1 MADYYIL
8 DQENLKFFL
17 PFLSPALR
25 RGAEQ
30 GAFLVAGAVEDNL
43 AVGAAAFSK
52 AGSEARLESI
62 AVSPEYQRYG
72 IASGLLR
79 YLRSVLPALDCF
91 ALKASLAPGQAK
103 ETAVKSLLESLGF
116 QAVSGPTMIS
126 CPIAA
131 LRSSPLLQPL
141 LHTEIQ
147 GVAPMKDVPKPR
159 LREFGTALLQQGTT
173 ASPLDWEVFDPELSF
188 FGLNE
193 RQEISCCVCTL
204 QEENGISVEWLYTTP
219 AGVKRLV
226 LAVVALLRACEERF
240 PPDALFSAV
249 LVDDSARNLLEH
261 LGGDAVTYTA
271 AMQWRLD
278 LLD

>member
-8 DQENLKFFL
+8 DRGNLKFFL
-17 PFLSPALR
+17 PFLSSALR
-25 RGAEQ
+25 SGAEQ
-30 GAFLVAGAVEDNL
+30 GRFLVAGAVEDGL

-79 YLRSVLPALDCF
+79 YLRSVLPALGCF
-91 ALKASLAPGQAK
+91 ALNASLAPGQAK
-103 ETAVKSLLESLGF
+103 ETAVKNLLEGLGF

-126 CPIAA
+126 CTIAA
-131 LRSSPLLQPL
+131 LRSSPLLQPI
-141 LHTEIQ
+141 LHTEIR
-147 GVAPMKDVPKPR
+147 GVVPMKDVPQLR
-159 LREFGTALLQQGTT
+159 LRELGAALLQQGIT

-193 RQEISCCVCTL
+193 RQEISCCVCAL
-204 QEENGISVEWLYTTP
+204 REENGISVEWIYTTP
-219 AGVKRLV
+219 ASAKRLV
-226 LAVVALLRACEERF
+226 LAVVALLRACEENF
-240 PPDALFSAV
+240 PPDARFSAV
-249 LVDDSARNLLEH
+249 LVDNSARKLLEH

-271 AMQWRLD
+271 ATQWRLD
-278 LLD
+278 LLE

>member
-8 DQENLKFFL
+8 DHENLKFFL

-79 YLRSVLPALDCF
+79 YLRSVLPALGCF
-91 ALKASLAPGQAK
+91 ALNASLAPGQAK
-103 ETAVKSLLESLGF
+103 EAVVKNLLEGVGF

-131 LRSSPLLQPL
+131 LQSSTLLQPL
-141 LHTEIQ
+141 LHSDLRGI
-147 GVAPMKDVPKPR
+147 VPMKDVPKLR
-159 LREFGTALLQQGTT
+159 LREFGVSMLQQGIT
-173 ASPLDWEVFDPELSF
+173 ASPLDWEIFDPELSF

-193 RQEISCCVCTL
+193 RQEVSCCVCAL
-204 QEENGISVEWLYTTP
+204 REENGISVEWLYTTP

-226 LAVVALLRACEERF
+226 LTVAALLHACEEQF

-271 AMQWRLD
+271 ATQWRLD

>member
-8 DQENLKFFL
+8 DRENLKLFL
-17 PFLSPALR
+17 PFLPPALR
-25 RGAEQ
+25 HGAEQ
-30 GAFLVAGAVEDNL
+30 GTFLVAGAVEDEL
-43 AVGAAAFSK
+43 AVGAASFSK

-79 YLRSVLPALDCF
+79 YLRSVLPALGCF
-91 ALKASLAPGQAK
+91 ALNASLAPGQAK
-103 ETAVKSLLESLGF
+103 ETAVKNLLECLGF

-141 LHTEIQ
+141 LHSDLRGI
-147 GVAPMKDVPKPR
+147 VPMKDVPKLR
-159 LREFGTALLQQGTT
+159 LKELGTSLLQQGTIV
-173 ASPLDWEVFDPELSF
+173 SPLDWEVFDPELSF
-188 FGLNE
+188 FSLNE
-193 RQEISCCVCTL
+193 RQEISCCVCAL
-204 QEENGISVEWLYTTP
+204 REENSISVEWLYTTP

-249 LVDDSARNLLEH
+249 LVDGSARNLLEH

-271 AMQWRLD
+271 ATQWHLD